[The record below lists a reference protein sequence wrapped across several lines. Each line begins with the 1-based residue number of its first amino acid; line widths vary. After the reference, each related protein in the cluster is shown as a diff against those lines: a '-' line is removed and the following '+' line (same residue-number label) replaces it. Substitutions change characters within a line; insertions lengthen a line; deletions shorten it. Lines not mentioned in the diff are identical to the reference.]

1 MLIKRQL
8 TGRLMIFVMTPLY
21 HKNANFALQ
30 FPPKNSMSLDSH
42 QSYLSSTFSMMSR
55 QVSGKTTGN
64 HGPLL
69 RHKIEAVTIKSS
81 YKRSWGKKN
90 LMKLARY
97 LATISVL
104 KLAAFR

>member
-1 MLIKRQL
+1 
-8 TGRLMIFVMTPLY
+8 
-21 HKNANFALQ
+21 
-30 FPPKNSMSLDSH
+30 MSLDSH
-42 QSYLSSTFSMMSR
+42 QSYLSSTLSMMSK

-97 LATISVL
+97 LPLVIPTISIWNL
-104 KLAAFR
+104 IAFEQPWGKHRNLQRPVKIEWST